1 VPLLGAPENSVLLK
15 VNRTVEE
22 GITVEKVDIDFQALS
37 SDTMLRDIFDLEEYM
52 SDPKIRAWERYK
64 ELKRL
69 IRAEESID
77 KKEIYMDE
85 RRDIGNKYTFP
96 A

>member
-1 VPLLGAPENSVLLK
+1 LLGAPENSVLLK

-52 SDPKIRAWERYK
+52 SDPKIKAWERYK

-69 IRAEESID
+69 IRAEENLD

-85 RRDIGNKYTFP
+85 RREIGNKYTFP